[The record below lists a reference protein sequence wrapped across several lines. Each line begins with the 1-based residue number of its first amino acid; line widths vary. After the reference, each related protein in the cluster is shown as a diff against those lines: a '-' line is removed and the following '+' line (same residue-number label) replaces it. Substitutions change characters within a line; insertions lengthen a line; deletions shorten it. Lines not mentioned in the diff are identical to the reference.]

1 MPKNC
6 SKDVNLV
13 IEYMDHVFTYGNES
27 EQLALKKKFGLEY
40 LKHGDDVMGY
50 VLLGGFC
57 LLHSKLELIPCDSVI
72 ENGPWLWQSN
82 SFYSNYSDFFRFCDF
97 IEVGIS

>member
-13 IEYMDHVFTYGNES
+13 IEYMDYVFTHGSES

-40 LKHGDDVMGY
+40 LKHGDDVMGF
-50 VLLGGFC
+50 VL
-57 LLHSKLELIPCDSVI
+57 
-72 ENGPWLWQSN
+72 N
-82 SFYSNYSDFFRFCDF
+82 
-97 IEVGIS
+97 